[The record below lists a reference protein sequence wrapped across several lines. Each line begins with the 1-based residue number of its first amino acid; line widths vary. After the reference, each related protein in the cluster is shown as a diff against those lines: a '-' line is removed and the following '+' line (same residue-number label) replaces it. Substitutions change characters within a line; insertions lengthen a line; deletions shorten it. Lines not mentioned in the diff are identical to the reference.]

1 MLGAR
6 IDAIQ
11 PQIKDFTIYLV
22 SPPDKKTMTAVVKHD
37 KTSGLD
43 RNDRQKCSHL
53 QHTLLIRK
61 RFNKVL
67 SFVVMGTS
75 DDFLHLTTKL
85 LCACVKQ

>member
-43 RNDRQKCSHL
+43 KKRSSKML
-53 QHTLLIRK
+53 AFAAHTSYK
-61 RFNKVL
+61 KKV
-67 SFVVMGTS
+67 
-75 DDFLHLTTKL
+75 
-85 LCACVKQ
+85 Q